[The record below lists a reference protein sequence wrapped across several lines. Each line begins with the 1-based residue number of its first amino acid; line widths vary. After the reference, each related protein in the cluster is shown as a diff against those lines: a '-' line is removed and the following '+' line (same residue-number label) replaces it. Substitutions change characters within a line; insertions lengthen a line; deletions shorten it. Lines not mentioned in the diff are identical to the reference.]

1 LSFVVG
7 REERKSH
14 AQSLFKKMTKE
25 KRKREKKKKQ
35 DGNEEESF
43 YHCSHCSLPLKK
55 FVMEMIIRCT
65 ININST
71 ARLQNLV
78 R

>member
-1 LSFVVG
+1 
-7 REERKSH
+7 
-14 AQSLFKKMTKE
+14 MTKE
-25 KRKREKKKKQ
+25 KRKKKKTKQKQ